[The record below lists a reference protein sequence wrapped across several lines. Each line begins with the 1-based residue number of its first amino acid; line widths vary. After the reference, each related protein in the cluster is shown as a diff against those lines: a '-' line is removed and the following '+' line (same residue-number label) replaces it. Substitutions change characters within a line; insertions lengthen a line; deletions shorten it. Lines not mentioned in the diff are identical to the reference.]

1 MPQCCRIADFEY
13 AVFSDGILLFVL
25 EGGSTALLPI
35 TYRTIL
41 DFLAKLPK
49 VKSMPLAVAIAEEI
63 SMDGVGVEEICQTL
77 IDAGVVA
84 VC

>member
-1 MPQCCRIADFEY
+1 M
-13 AVFSDGILLFVL
+13 
-25 EGGSTALLPI
+25 LPI